1 MIQVALAIISNKNN
15 EVLLQHRDNN
25 APTNPNK
32 WGLWGGRI
40 EGGETPLEAIVREL
54 KEELDIDVD
63 EESLTPFNTYKAQR
77 FGDDWEGYVFHL
89 QDGGDFKYNLQEGD
103 DLKFISSEVAKILDI
118 DSIARPIVLEYFE
131 KSHSD
136 VPAKRLAELQYT
148 TLVASTGASTRLAGS
163 KLSDEEV
170 EKINKSSEQK

>member
-1 MIQVALAIISNKNN
+1 MIQVALAIISNKDN

-40 EGGETPLEAIVREL
+40 EESETPLQAVIREL
-54 KEELDIDVD
+54 KEELDIDVS
-63 EESLTPFNTYKAQR
+63 ENSLTLFNTYKAQR

-89 QDGGDFKYNLQEGD
+89 QDENNFKYNLQEGD
-103 DLKFISSEVAKILDI
+103 DLKFISVEEAQTLDI
-118 DSIARPIVLEYFE
+118 DPIARPIVLEYFE
-131 KSHSD
+131 KSASD
-136 VPAKRLAELQYT
+136 VSLKRLVELQQA
-148 TLVASTGASTRLAGS
+148 TLIASTGASTRLAGS

-170 EKINKSSEQK
+170 EQISKSSEQK

>member
-1 MIQVALAIISNKNN
+1 MIQVALAIISNKDN

-40 EGGETPLEAIVREL
+40 EEGETPLEAIVREL
-54 KEELDIDVD
+54 KEELDIDVSKD
-63 EESLTPFNTYKAQR
+63 SLTPFNTYKAHR
-77 FGDDWEGYVFHL
+77 FGGDWEGYVFHL
-89 QDGGDFKYNLQEGD
+89 KDEGNFKYNLQEGD
-103 DLKFISSEVAKILDI
+103 DLKFISSEVAETLDI

-136 VPAKRLAELQYT
+136 VPPKRLAELQRAA
-148 TLVASTGASTRLAGS
+148 LIASTGASTRLAGS
-163 KLSDEEV
+163 KLSDEQV
-170 EKINKSSEQK
+170 AQISKSSEQK